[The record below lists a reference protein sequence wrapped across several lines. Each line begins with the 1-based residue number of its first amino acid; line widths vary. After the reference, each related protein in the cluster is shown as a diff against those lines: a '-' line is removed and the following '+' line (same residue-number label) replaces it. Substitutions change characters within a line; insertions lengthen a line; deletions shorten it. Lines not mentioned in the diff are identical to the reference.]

1 MNKRILF
8 SILLI
13 FLVLFLLFMFSALSS
28 NMLTKPGTN
37 SRDQAATAQTAGP
50 ALMQDAFA
58 VNGDT
63 AQAAQAQTLAAANPL
78 AVLVGTAESEL
89 NVFKEWCVYNKYAYT
104 VYQTWPDADALT
116 GASVLLCGRMQYS
129 AETAQTLQSYAQTGV
144 PLVFTRLPEYAAL
157 AANPALADC
166 FGIAACVDPAREVD
180 GLKLFADFFLS
191 KERIYEA
198 GDFYG
203 DLDDTQTPVPYYT
216 LRTGYEGYMVGLL
229 NDQEALGI
237 PNEKLPTLLWR
248 TVTGN
253 SQVFA
258 VNTDLFD
265 GERMLGVITAFLSA
279 ANDWTLYPVVNAR
292 AIVMTDFP
300 FLSNENAETMRQSYS
315 RDTLGFQRDIA
326 WPNVIKIFR
335 NYGAVPN
342 FFVSPQLDYEN
353 TESFAAG
360 DLTLYWKQIQGL
372 NGSIGLSLMQTSGLT
387 LAQVAQDAQAHFQS
401 ELPDFRFYAAY
412 AGAFTDAQWDAF
424 LASGGNELLGELSLL
439 LFPYRDGRAVFTFTG
454 GQVLSALMT
463 ADGFRHETAD
473 DLQLI
478 SLMTAL
484 GYGAQHVDMDR
495 ALLPQSDADDW
506 SRLSVLW
513 SRGDTYQRDFAA
525 FENTSVYGLE
535 ARVRSMLSSN
545 FHCAREGNTLR
556 LTADPFP
563 GELWFVLRLHGET
576 VQAVTGGEATRLS
589 DTAWLIRLTQA
600 SAEIAIARTHVLL
613 PPGAQEGGKR

>member
-1 MNKRILF
+1 MNRRILL

-13 FLVLFLLFMFSALSS
+13 FLVLFVLFMFSALSS
-28 NMLTKPGTN
+28 DMLTKPETN
-37 SRDQAATAQTAGP
+37 SREQAVSTETGGTA
-50 ALMQDAFA
+50 LLYDAFDTQ
-58 VNGDT
+58 GGT
-63 AQAAQAQTLAAANPL
+63 AQAAQGQDVTAANPL
-78 AVLVGTAESEL
+78 AVLVGTDESEL
-89 NVFKEWCVYNKYAYT
+89 QVFKEWCVYNKYRYA
-104 VYQTWPDADALT
+104 VYETWPDAKALG
-116 GASVLLCGRMQYS
+116 GASVLLCGRMPYG
-129 AETAQTLQSYAQTGV
+129 AAAAQTLQSYAQTGV
-144 PLVFTRLPEYAAL
+144 PLIFATLPEYAAL
-157 AANPALADC
+157 SENPELADF
-166 FGIAACVDPAREVD
+166 FGIETCVEPARKVE

-203 DLDDTQTPVPYYT
+203 DLDDTQTLVPYYT
-216 LRTGYEGYMVGLL
+216 LRTGYEGYMVGLID
-229 NDQEALGI
+229 DQEALGI
-237 PNEKLPTLLWR
+237 ANEELPTLLWR
-248 TVTGN
+248 TVTGK

-265 GERMLGVITAFLSA
+265 GERMLGVMTAFLSA
-279 ANDWTLYPVVNAR
+279 ASDWYLYPVVNAR

-315 RDTLGFQRDIA
+315 RDTLGFQRDIV
-326 WPNVIKIFR
+326 WPNVVKIFR

-342 FFVSPQLDYEN
+342 FFVSPQLDYDN
-353 TESFAAG
+353 ADSFAAQ
-360 DLTLYWKQIQGL
+360 DLTMYIKQIQGL
-372 NGSIGLSLMQTSGLT
+372 NGTIGLSLMQTSGLS
-387 LAQVAQDAQAHFQS
+387 LAAVAESAQTHFQS

-412 AGAFTDAQWDAF
+412 AGAFTDEQWEAF
-424 LASGGNELLGELSLL
+424 LTAGGSEWLSELTLL
-439 LFPYRDGRAVFTFTG
+439 LFPYRDGRAVFSFAG

-495 ALLPQSDADDW
+495 ALLPQGDADDW

-535 ARVRSMLSSN
+535 ARVRNMLSSN
-545 FHCAREGNTLR
+545 FHCVREGNTLR
-556 LTADPFP
+556 LTADPFG

-576 VQAVTGGEATRLS
+576 VNAVTGGEATRLS

-600 SAEIAIARTHVLL
+600 SAELSLARMHVLH
-613 PPGAQEGGKR
+613 PPGWQEEDTL

>member
-58 VNGDT
+58 LNGDT
-63 AQAAQAQTLAAANPL
+63 AQASQAQTLAAANPL

-166 FGIAACVDPAREVD
+166 FGIAKCVDPAREVD

-237 PNEKLPTLLWR
+237 PNEELPTLLWR

-279 ANDWTLYPVVNAR
+279 A
-292 AIVMTDFP
+292 
-300 FLSNENAETMRQSYS
+300 
-315 RDTLGFQRDIA
+315 
-326 WPNVIKIFR
+326 K
-335 NYGAVPN
+335 
-342 FFVSPQLDYEN
+342 
-353 TESFAAG
+353 
-360 DLTLYWKQIQGL
+360 
-372 NGSIGLSLMQTSGLT
+372 
-387 LAQVAQDAQAHFQS
+387 
-401 ELPDFRFYAAY
+401 
-412 AGAFTDAQWDAF
+412 
-424 LASGGNELLGELSLL
+424 
-439 LFPYRDGRAVFTFTG
+439 GR
-454 GQVLSALMT
+454 
-463 ADGFRHETAD
+463 
-473 DLQLI
+473 
-478 SLMTAL
+478 
-484 GYGAQHVDMDR
+484 
-495 ALLPQSDADDW
+495 
-506 SRLSVLW
+506 
-513 SRGDTYQRDFAA
+513 
-525 FENTSVYGLE
+525 
-535 ARVRSMLSSN
+535 
-545 FHCAREGNTLR
+545 
-556 LTADPFP
+556 
-563 GELWFVLRLHGET
+563 
-576 VQAVTGGEATRLS
+576 
-589 DTAWLIRLTQA
+589 IRP
-600 SAEIAIARTHVLL
+600 R
-613 PPGAQEGGKR
+613 